1 MSSPH
6 SGPFPV
12 LELPTQ
18 TLKGLYSLFDVTE
31 RTLGNLR
38 VARALCRSAR
48 SLLARRTTFSK
59 RELSAAKFQDLLR
72 RVAQREEDL
81 ARMTGS
87 I

>member
-1 MSSPH
+1 MSNLH

-31 RTLGNLR
+31 RTLGSLR
-38 VARALCRSAR
+38 VARALCRSGR
-48 SLLARRTTFSK
+48 SLLARRTTFSA

-72 RVAQREEDL
+72 RVAEREATRL
-81 ARMTGS
+81 